1 MFRGLSLAPGP
12 RVRHPRDQ
20 LQANLADRYRLEREL
35 GRGGMATVYLARDL
49 RHERPVA
56 LKMLRP
62 EVAATLGPERFHRE
76 IRLAAR
82 LQHPHILPLFE
93 SGEAG
98 GVLFYVM
105 PYVEGE
111 SLRQRLTRD
120 GPLAV
125 DEALRI
131 AQRVASALEYAH
143 QLGVIHRDIKPENI
157 LLSQGEP
164 VVADFGIALAIS
176 SAGRERLTETGLSLG
191 TPAYMSPEQASAAPR
206 LDARSDQYSL
216 ACVLYE
222 MLAGEP
228 PYTGPT
234 AQAIIAKRFS
244 EPVPHLSTMRAVPPA
259 VEVAVTRALSKA
271 PADRFPSVAAFA
283 AALTDHL
290 AAPPVTQS
298 SAGWGR
304 VIRPVTAVAGM
315 AALVLAVAAVG
326 KLLRQPPPAIAMQRQ
341 LTFTGRARLPAI
353 SPDGKWVAYVEG
365 DSLLLIQELTGGQ
378 PLAVVRGPSIWSTTW
393 SPDGT
398 TLLFGGRID
407 STPGYA
413 VYTVPRFGGT
423 PRWVSEEQYPS
434 YVSFQSRYYGY
445 LPDGSGIVR
454 SMFDSILIESPA
466 TGEITRRFSV
476 APRSVVAWVP
486 TISPDG
492 RWIAF
497 GGDSSGVPFLGD
509 VSADGSRLNRLADW
523 VDRGTVAWSGAGDA
537 IYFFRRVSGGVDFM
551 KVRIDLVSGRP
562 IGPSVL
568 VMDRVPFMLISAAR
582 DRRTLAYTRLANS
595 DDQVMA
601 ISVQDSTGRRHL
613 RTSALT
619 SGTRAVGTPD
629 ISADGRLVAYA
640 RDEDAGRNVYV
651 VPFEGGEPRL
661 VGAIRSDRNLPRF
674 SPDGRRIAFAPIDS
688 SAPGVT
694 VADLSGV
701 RSRRLGSAPLAIYFG
716 SIAWSPG
723 GDTLLYTAGDQRR
736 LVVLDLGSGRESSLA
751 PSRPLGWLNNPVFS
765 PGGRELVVAGSTP
778 DLFNSLWRV
787 TPATGT
793 WTQLKTPAGFVRPL
807 LWADDGWIYFV
818 HTPTMWSFVP
828 AQIWRMRA
836 DGGVPQLW
844 ATAPKGCRPWD
855 LSMARNA
862 KRLACSVLQFSSDV
876 WITTDF
882 DPELR

>member
-1 MFRGLSLAPGP
+1 MSD
-12 RVRHPRDQ
+12 PRDQ
-20 LQANLADRYRLEREL
+20 LQADLAERYVIEREL

-49 RHERPVA
+49 RHDRLVA
-56 LKMLRP
+56 LKVLRP
-62 EVAATLGPERFHRE
+62 ELAQALGPERFERE
-76 IRLAAR
+76 IKLAAR

-93 SGEAG
+93 SGEAEG
-98 GVLFYVM
+98 ALFYVM

-120 GPLAV
+120 GPMAV

-176 SAGRERLTETGLSLG
+176 SAGRERLTETGLVLG
-191 TPAYMSPEQASAAPR
+191 TPAYMSPEQSSAAPR
-206 LDARSDQYSL
+206 LDGRSDQYSL

-228 PYTGPT
+228 PYTGHT
-234 AQAIIAKRFS
+234 AHAIIAKRFS
-244 EPVPHLSTMRAVPPA
+244 EPVPHLSTMRAVSPA

-271 PADRFPSVAAFA
+271 PADRFPSVGEFA
-283 AALTDHL
+283 AALTDGFV
-290 AAPPVTQS
+290 APRLRRLGGEQ
-298 SAGWGR
+298 GR
-304 VIRPVTAVAGM
+304 LVRLVAAVAGV

-326 KLLRQPPPAIAMQRQ
+326 RLLRQHPPPIAMQRQ

-378 PLAVVRGPSIWSTTW
+378 PLAVVHGPSIWSATW

-398 TLLFGGRID
+398 ALLFGGRID

-413 VYTVPRFGGT
+413 VFTVPRFGGT
-423 PRWVSEEQYPS
+423 PRRVSEEQYPS
-434 YVSFQSRYYGY
+434 YVSFQSRHYGY
-445 LPDGSGIVR
+445 LPDGTGIVR
-454 SMFDSILIESPA
+454 SMFDTISIESPA
-466 TGEITRRFSV
+466 TGEVVRRFSL
-476 APRSVVAWVP
+476 APRSFVAWVP
-486 TISPDG
+486 AVSPDG

-497 GGDSSGVPFLGD
+497 GGDSAGLPFLGV

-523 VDRGTVAWSGAGDA
+523 VDRGTIAWSARGDA
-537 IYFFRRVSGGVDFM
+537 IYFFRRVLGGVDFM
-551 KVRIDLVSGRP
+551 KVRIDLVSGRR
-562 IGPSVL
+562 IGPPML
-568 VMDRVPFMLISAAR
+568 VTDRVPFWLVSVAR
-582 DRRTLAYTRLANS
+582 DGRTLAYTRLANS

-601 ISVQDSTGRRHL
+601 ISVEDSTGRPHL
-613 RTSALT
+613 RPSALT
-619 SGTRAVGTPD
+619 SGTHDVGTSD
-629 ISADGRLVAYA
+629 ISPDGRLVAYA
-640 RDEDAGRNVYV
+640 RDDEAGRNVYV
-651 VPFEGGEPRL
+651 VPFLGGEPRL

-688 SAPGVT
+688 SASGVMI
-694 VADLSGV
+694 ADLSGG

-723 GDTLLYTAGDQRR
+723 GDTLLYTAGDQRQ

-765 PGGRELVVAGSTP
+765 PSGRELVVAASTP

-793 WTQLKTPAGFVRPL
+793 WTQLKALAGFVRPL

-882 DPELR
+882 DPEPR